1 MFAFVAIT
9 KLSFLIGSP
18 SVYAFVT
25 QLDCDHSV
33 GVLLQVSK
41 LNIFKLLSLTRTYQ
55 NGYLFLGVSLF
66 VIKTHEIFTTDFFN
80 KKELKLVRFQS

>member
-33 GVLLQVSK
+33 GVITGVQIEHLQIVVTYAHLSK
-41 LNIFKLLSLTRTYQ
+41 WVPLSWCFPVC
-55 NGYLFLGVSLF
+55 N
-66 VIKTHEIFTTDFFN
+66 
-80 KKELKLVRFQS
+80 